1 MHTAQSISVSSE
13 HTHDMYVHAY
23 ASVCACVDVDGCE
36 TVCTCVHVHEL
47 MCESMCVGTPW
58 GSAWVCRN
66 QAQLTLFSMTGS
78 LTWIQGSP
86 IRLGWLASDPQITL
100 SPSSFAL
107 IISIHHKSCFCLF
120 NVGGIFGTL
129 VHTSVNNCKRRC
141 GNLFLTVEGS
151 IDADQASV
159 VVFALLTGVP
169 DRNRAREAR
178 FLLAQGFRSI
188 SSDCGE

>member
-1 MHTAQSISVSSE
+1 
-13 HTHDMYVHAY
+13 MYVHAY
-23 ASVCACVDVDGCE
+23 ASVCACVYVHGCE

-47 MCESMCVGTPW
+47 MCESVCVGTPW
-58 GSAWVCRN
+58 GSAWVCGN

-78 LTWIQGSP
+78 LTRIQGSP
-86 IRLGWLASDPQITL
+86 IRLGWLASEPQITL

-107 IISIHHKSCFCLF
+107 IISTYHKSCLLFVCLMW
-120 NVGGIFGTL
+120 VVYLELWSTPQ
-129 VHTSVNNCKRRC
+129 VNNCKWRC

-178 FLLAQGFRSI
+178 FLLAQGFRGF